1 MRELGTDPFLSV
13 SMDPIFIL
21 IYESDQFK
29 ENVQLWLIVCLADC
43 LVGLSAHSGRTGCN
57 YQRAG
62 TDPFLS
68 VTTDPIYKS
77 DQLRCFFLHAT
88 DSP

>member
-1 MRELGTDPFLSV
+1 M
-13 SMDPIFIL
+13 
-21 IYESDQFK
+21 
-29 ENVQLWLIVCLADC
+29 ADC
-43 LVGLSAHSGRTGCN
+43 LVGLSAYSGCTGCN

-88 DSP
+88 DSPQSQGAHEVKLQCVATSNVATWVRAPEQIRRKSPHSE